1 MTFTTQMIK
10 YLAIPLILVGCTAP
24 VTDPPAHAFEL
35 EIEESHWDNVYRAI
49 EYIKQGEREKKMTD
63 PTDAINSALAEF
75 NNGSNGTSKS
85 EELLQLP
92 SNGDQ

>member
-1 MTFTTQMIK
+1 MNKLLI
-10 YLAIPLILVGCTAP
+10 IPMFFLTMCGTAP
-24 VTDPPAHAFEL
+24 VTPPAGAFEL
-35 EIEESHWDNVYRAI
+35 EVEESHWDNVYRAI

-92 SNGDQ
+92 SNGNQ

>member
-1 MTFTTQMIK
+1 MIK

-49 EYIKQGEREKKMTD
+49 EYIKAGQREKKMTD
-63 PTDAINSALAEF
+63 PTDAINNALMEF
-75 NNGSNGTSKS
+75 NNGSNGSTEQK
-85 EELLQLP
+85 ELLQLP
-92 SNGDQ
+92 SDGD

>member
-10 YLAIPLILVGCTAP
+10 YLALPLILVGCTAP

-49 EYIKQGEREKKMTD
+49 EYIKAGQREKKMTD

-85 EELLQLP
+85 EELSQLP